1 MPVKSREGKL
11 MAVRV
16 AVHRSWFVAF
26 GVGVLFV
33 ALAFLHPLRA
43 HAATITVTG
52 NGDTIAIDGLA
63 TLREAIT
70 SINNQADVNG
80 DVTLNQG
87 LCVLEKNLIPAS
99 LHCDGE
105 GCLARIAVAFP
116 EHPAL
121 SEAAPPLHRNGEGAG
136 G

>member
-1 MPVKSREGKL
+1 MGLVSRCTRRLSFAVIPL
-11 MAVRV
+11 M
-16 AVHRSWFVAF
+16 F
-26 GVGVLFV
+26 
-33 ALAFLHPLRA
+33 
-43 HAATITVTG
+43 ATL
-52 NGDTIAIDGLA
+52 LA
-63 TLREAIT
+63 TMP
-70 SINNQADVNG
+70 ADIVRASSVLVNKTA
-80 DVTLNQG
+80 DTYQG